1 MSELLNTSNHL
12 QIYVITI
19 TVVAIIAFARKL
31 EKPLF
36 PGILI
41 IINLGLLLFHSYL
54 LSQIPNSMETLISQ
68 TYLCLAMDFLWL
80 LISFLG
86 YLWIDDIRAI
96 KFNKKSYDNSM
107 SWFWNKL

>member
-1 MSELLNTSNHL
+1 MGNLLNTSNH
-12 QIYVITI
+12 IEIITI
-19 TVVAIIAFARKL
+19 TLATVGVIALTRKT
-31 EKPLF
+31 EKPIF
-36 PGILI
+36 SGILI
-41 IINLGLLLFHSYL
+41 IVNLALLLYHSYIL
-54 LSQIPNSMETLISQ
+54 NRLPSVFEKQISQ

-86 YLWIDDIRAI
+86 YLWVDDIRAI